1 MTDRLRE
8 GQVSNMAR
16 IAVDLGRC
24 QGYANCV
31 ITAPD
36 VFDLGQENKA
46 EVARPEAAA
55 TDPGLVEE
63 AVRACPVS
71 ALRLEQP

>member
-8 GQVSNMAR
+8 AQVSNTTR

-46 EVARPEAAA
+46 EVVRPEVVD
-55 TDPGLVEE
+55 TDPELVEE

-71 ALRLEQP
+71 AIRLERS